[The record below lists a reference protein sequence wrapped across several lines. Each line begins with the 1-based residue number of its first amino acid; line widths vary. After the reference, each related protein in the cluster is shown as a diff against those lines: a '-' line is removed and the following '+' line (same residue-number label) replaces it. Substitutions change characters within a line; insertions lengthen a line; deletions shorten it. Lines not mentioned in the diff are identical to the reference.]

1 MAQLQRLAIAPSQ
14 FQNQQIILT
23 AEQQHYLSR
32 VLRLREGDRFIAMD
46 GQGHW
51 WLAKLEANQGQLLEP
66 ISVQTELPCSITLM
80 VALPKNGFD
89 EVVRYSTE
97 LGVVAIAPVVSDRTL
112 LNPSPQKLERWQRI
126 AQEAAEQSERQI
138 VPTILEPVSFSAAL
152 SSLKSHCSSI
162 KNKNYICVARG
173 DSPHLLDCL
182 IHLLQQEASPPAPLL
197 QGEGAGESGFS
208 GTADELKNPGQGTI
222 VIAIGPEGGWTP
234 AEVEQAIAADFQPV
248 SLGRRVL
255 RAVTAPMVALS
266 LVAAAWESE
275 IREI

>member
-1 MAQLQRLAIAPSQ
+1 
-14 FQNQQIILT
+14 
-23 AEQQHYLSR
+23 
-32 VLRLREGDRFIAMD
+32 
-46 GQGHW
+46 
-51 WLAKLEANQGQLLEP
+51 
-66 ISVQTELPCSITLM
+66 
-80 VALPKNGFD
+80 
-89 EVVRYSTE
+89 
-97 LGVVAIAPVVSDRTL
+97 
-112 LNPSPQKLERWQRI
+112 ERWRRI

-152 SSLKSHCSSI
+152 SSLKSTSSSTRD
-162 KNKNYICVARG
+162 KNYICVARG

-182 IHLLQQEASPPAPLL
+182 IHVLPKETSPPTPPL
-197 QGEGAGESGFS
+197 QGEGSPAPPSLVGKGAGGLGFS

-248 SLGRRVL
+248 SLGRRIL